1 MCEICTDQKHAS
13 EKTNNATKQ
22 IIKGEELMKKE
33 LKKEVLVTEN
43 EDKEASGMELKT
55 IDISLIMTSK
65 HNLRTDPC

>member
-1 MCEICTDQKHAS
+1 
-13 EKTNNATKQ
+13 
-22 IIKGEELMKKE
+22 MKKE